1 MSNTGLREN
10 FLEAAKN
17 RKLIEE
23 AFDGWVRGDRAA
35 FNNLLADDL
44 RWTVIGKSPVS
55 GCYRSKREFLEGAGA
70 RMAEKLATP
79 IQPTLRHV
87 IAYSDMVAL
96 VFDGRATGK
105 NGTDYRQTY
114 CWVLRLEDGRI
125 REGTAYLD
133 TELITRLFA

>member
-1 MSNTGLREN
+1 MDT
-10 FLEAAKN
+10 AQN
-17 RKLIEE
+17 RKLIED
-23 AFDGWVRGDRAA
+23 AFNGWTRGDRTA
-35 FNNLLADDL
+35 FNDLLADNL
-44 RWTVIGKSPVS
+44 RWTVIGNSPVS
-55 GCYRSKREFLEGAGA
+55 GSYNSKREFLEGAGA

-87 IAYSDMVAL
+87 IADNNMVAL
-96 VFDGRATGK
+96 VFDGRAAGK

-133 TELITRLFA
+133 TELITRLFS

>member
-1 MSNTGLREN
+1 MD
-10 FLEAAKN
+10 AAQN
-17 RKLIEE
+17 RKLIED
-23 AFDGWVRGDRAA
+23 AFNGWVGGDRAA

-44 RWTVIGKSPVS
+44 RWTVIGNSPVS
-55 GCYRSKREFLEGAGA
+55 GHYNSKREFLEGAGA
-70 RMAEKLATP
+70 RMAGKLATP

-87 IAYSDMVAL
+87 IADSNMVAL
-96 VFDGRATGK
+96 VFDGLAKGK

-133 TELITRLFA
+133 TELITKLFS

>member
-1 MSNTGLREN
+1 MDAGQ
-10 FLEAAKN
+10 N
-17 RKLIEE
+17 RKLIED
-23 AFDGWVRGDRAA
+23 AFNGWVRGDRTA

-44 RWTVIGKSPVS
+44 RWTVIGNSPVS
-55 GCYRSKREFLEGAGA
+55 GSYKSKREFLEGAGGQ
-70 RMAEKLATP
+70 MAAKLATP

-87 IAYSDMVAL
+87 IADADMVAL

-105 NGTDYRQTY
+105 NGTDYKQTY

-133 TELITRLFA
+133 TELITRLFS